1 MNVEFLEQMRKFTSV
16 RAVLLIL
23 IENDHAEDHPTRSPS
38 SLKM

>member
-23 IENDHAEDHPTRSPS
+23 IENDHAEDHSDKES
-38 SLKM
+38 FHS